1 METTKNIRT
10 LETKSLKVRS
20 LDDGVK
26 QISGYALT
34 FNEPS
39 LPLPF
44 IEYIK
49 PEALDGLDLSQV
61 LLLYGHDYN
70 SVLARADSNTLTT
83 KVDDKG
89 LYFEA
94 TLANTTLSNDVYSD
108 IEAGNV
114 KGCSFG
120 FDLPEQGGDT
130 WETDDQGNTVHVITQ
145 IANIGEISL
154 TPIPAYTETSV
165 QIERSYKD
173 FLEKGAKKDM
183 AENQKVKEE
192 PVQPETPTEPEKSVA
207 PAVDTSALER
217 AINNLTAKFTDMAEN
232 SQKRDDGGDEIQD
245 DAKPKPAE
253 EPQERDDD
261 GDEIQDDSKDKAD
274 EEPETAAKQK
284 DNKKEGTR
292 EMAKD
297 ITPNNKTTQKEQQKR
312 DFVDFLKTGQLKR
325 DVTGGIGLD
334 GGKVLIPET
343 ILPAEHE
350 QHQFTRLGN
359 LVRNISVS
367 TTTGKLPVFQTS
379 SDILNKHAEFGSTV
393 PNVSPEIKPVTWD
406 LGTFTGSYV
415 FSQELLT
422 DSSYDWQSE
431 LSQRLTE
438 LRDNT
443 DDSLIITALT
453 TGITPVATTD
463 LIADLKKA
471 INSDLKPVDAQ
482 NASIILSQS
491 AYNLLDQMK
500 DTEGRPL
507 VQPDV
512 TKATGQSILGKQAV
526 IIDDLLFPSAKAGDV
541 NVIVAPLQKAVIK
554 FKNAEITGQ
563 FQDTYDVWYKQL
575 GIFLREDV
583 EQARPDLIVYI
594 TESSSK

>member
-49 PEALDGLDLSQV
+49 PEALDELDLSQV

-70 SVLARADSNTLTT
+70 NILARADSNTLTT

-94 TLANTTLSNDVYSD
+94 TLTNTQLANDVYSD

-120 FDLPEQGGDT
+120 FDLPDQGGDT
-130 WETDDQGNTVHVITQ
+130 WATDDQGNTIHVITQ

-154 TPIPAYTETSV
+154 TPIPAYAETSV
-165 QIERSYKD
+165 QIERSYRE

-192 PVQPETPTEPEKSVA
+192 LVQPETPTESEKAVA

-232 SQKRDDGGDEIQD
+232 SQKRDDGSDEIQD
-245 DAKPKPAE
+245 DAKPKPTE
-253 EPQERDDD
+253 EPQKRDDD
-261 GDEIQDDSKDKAD
+261 GDEIQDDSKDKTD
-274 EEPETAAKQK
+274 EEPETTAKQK
-284 DNKKEGTR
+284 DNKKEGTQD
-292 EMAKD
+292 MAKD

-312 DFVDFLKTGQLKR
+312 DFAEFLKTGQLKR
-325 DVTGGIGLD
+325 DVTGGIGLN

-379 SDILNKHAEFGSTV
+379 SDILKKHTEFGSTV

-512 TKATGQSILGKQAV
+512 TKATGQSILGKQVV
-526 IIDDLLFPSAKAGDV
+526 IIDDLLFPNAKAGDI

-594 TESSSK
+594 TESAPA